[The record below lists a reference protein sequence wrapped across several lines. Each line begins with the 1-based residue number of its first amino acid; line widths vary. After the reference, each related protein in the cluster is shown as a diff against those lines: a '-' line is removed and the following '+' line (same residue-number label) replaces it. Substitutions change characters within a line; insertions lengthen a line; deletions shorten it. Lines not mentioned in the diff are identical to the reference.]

1 MYLHGNLIMYRQGLV
16 NRYGEEF
23 VLKLEAEADNNRLK
37 KWSRDELEIIIETY
51 K

>member
-1 MYLHGNLIMYRQGLV
+1 MYLSGNLIKYRKGLV
-16 NRYGEEF
+16 KRYGEEF
-23 VLKLEAEADNNRLK
+23 VLRLESEAEQRTK

>member
-1 MYLHGNLIMYRQGLV
+1 MAKNLFLR
-16 NRYGEEF
+16 
-23 VLKLEAEADNNRLK
+23 LEAEAEQRTK